1 MVFLTIGHIF
11 AQNKYKHNL
20 SRNKKLARFA
30 EFSTFPNTY
39 EKSEGLKSN
48 WQTKVFNNNSPIVLE
63 LAAGKAEYTVGMSRL
78 FPNKNFVAIDKKGNR
93 LWVGA
98 KKTQEEKLANTA
110 FARTQIDFL
119 SDWFGP
125 AEVDEIWIIHPDP
138 QIDKAR
144 KRLTGPMFIARYREI
159 LKPGGVIHLKTDS
172 TLLYEYTLEIIAEQ
186 NLKLISH
193 HADIYNAELY
203 NDVLAIKT
211 YYEQMFTAKGETI
224 KYISFTLD

>member
-1 MVFLTIGHIF
+1 M
-11 AQNKYKHNL
+11 

-30 EFSTFPNTY
+30 EFSTFSNTF
-39 EKSEGLKSN
+39 ESSVGLKNN
-48 WQTKVFNNNSPIVLE
+48 WKTKVFNNNNPIVLE

-78 FPNKNFVAIDKKGNR
+78 FPNINFIAIDKKGNR

-98 KKTQEEKLANTA
+98 KKTQEENLKNTA

-119 SDWFGP
+119 TDWFGSG
-125 AEVDEIWIIHPDP
+125 EIDEIWIIHPDP

-144 KRLTGPMFIARYREI
+144 KRLTGPMFIARYKEI
-159 LKPGGVIHLKTDS
+159 LKPGGIIHLKTDS
-172 TLLYEYTLEIIAEQ
+172 TLLYEYTLEIIEQ
-186 NLKLISH
+186 QKLKLINH
-193 HADIYNAELY
+193 HIDIYNSQLY

-211 YYEQMFTAKGETI
+211 YYEQIFTAKGETI